1 MKTFLRISFL
11 LPISFVLLGC
21 EKTDYNVSFESNW
34 VRDVK
39 YGSYTFS
46 YYENGGG
53 KLFKDND
60 KSNPLIS
67 ILDCSFK
74 QKRITSLKEG
84 TSFIDVIKKV
94 GFPRFC
100 GITGENN
107 LDFGIKE
114 ENVFRI
120 YFSIENSFVS
130 YEEIPYAYPEI
141 WLDPNKTDLP
151 SREDADLLRVGMSL
165 DDVVYLIGKPQVPSG
180 SGAVIYNFS
189 LNDGSTLLTWWEHK
203 APYIRPVYNSPYSL
217 IRMEIQ

>member
-1 MKTFLRISFL
+1 MKTFLRISLL
-11 LPISFVLLGC
+11 LPISFALLGC
-21 EKTDYNVSFESNW
+21 EKTDYNAFFESNW

-114 ENVFRI
+114 ENIFRI
-120 YFSIENSFVS
+120 TFSNENTYVS
-130 YEEIPYAYPEI
+130 YIEKDYADFEMWI
-141 WLDPNKTDLP
+141 DTRKSELP
-151 SREDADLLRVGMSL
+151 SREETESLELGMSL
-165 DDVVYLIGKPQVPSG
+165 EEVVYLIGKPQDLSG
-180 SGAVIYNFS
+180 SGAIIFDFN
-189 LNDGSTLLTWWEHK
+189 LNDGSKLLTWWESRPTVNPTRNG
-203 APYIRPVYNSPYSL
+203 PYYL
-217 IRMEIQ
+217 GRMEIQ

>member
-1 MKTFLRISFL
+1 MKTFLRISLL
-11 LPISFVLLGC
+11 LPISFALLGC
-21 EKTDYNVSFESNW
+21 EKTNYNASFESNW

-114 ENVFRI
+114 ENIFRI
-120 YFSIENSFVS
+120 TFSNENTYVS
-130 YEEIPYAYPEI
+130 YIEKDYADFEMWI
-141 WLDPNKTDLP
+141 DTRKSELP
-151 SREDADLLRVGMSL
+151 SREETDLLELGMSL
-165 DDVVYLIGKPQVPSG
+165 EEVVYLIGKPQDLSG
-180 SGAVIYNFS
+180 SGAIIFDFN
-189 LNDGSTLLTWWEHK
+189 LNDGSKLLTWWESHPTVK
-203 APYIRPVYNSPYSL
+203 PTRNGPYYLV
-217 IRMEIQ
+217 RMEIQ